1 MIEVSLLMASPET
14 VLLSTS
20 NLDFGYCAPIMTIE
34 HLDLPEV
41 TKERQQELLYAEYG
55 SHVSNMCKCRMQ
67 NELPTDLK

>member
-1 MIEVSLLMASPET
+1 MIEVSLVLASPVT
-14 VLLSTS
+14 VLLSIS
-20 NLDFGYCAPIMTIE
+20 NLNFGNCDPIMTIE

-55 SHVSNMCKCRMQ
+55 SHISNMCKCRMQ